1 MGETTP
7 RATILAIE
15 DEPAMLEL
23 IALLLEE
30 EGHQVLRAD
39 SGEAALACLEE
50 HSPDLIVSDVMMP
63 GIDGFGLYEQVH
75 TRADW
80 SRIPFIFLTAKGE
93 RSDVRRG
100 MELGADD
107 YLVKPFEPEEL
118 LAAVNVRLARAN
130 EAKAAMDR
138 VGASLQQKI
147 IQTLTHEF
155 RTPLALVIGY
165 TDLLES
171 SGPDMDEDEFQTTLH
186 GLHSGAQRLMGLV
199 EDFLLV
205 SQLQTGAIASAAR
218 QERRRTEE
226 PDQVVRQIMMQYE
239 RQAAARNVSLVTDL
253 GARGAVIAAGQRDL
267 EEMVRRLV
275 DNAIKFSK
283 SQGGR
288 ISATTRRDGSF
299 WTLEIADRGIGIRQE
314 ALSWIFDAFRQV
326 DRDQMEQQGTGIGLN
341 IVRGLAEAY
350 GGHVDVE
357 SQPGVGSTFSV
368 WLPLAV
374 D

>member
-7 RATILAIE
+7 PATILAIE
-15 DEPAMLEL
+15 DDPAVLEL
-23 IALLLEE
+23 ITFLLEE
-30 EGHQVLRAD
+30 EGHRVLQAD
-39 SGEAALACLEE
+39 SGEAALAFLEE
-50 HSPDLIVSDVMMP
+50 HSPDLIVSDVMLP
-63 GIDGFGLYEQVH
+63 GIDGFGLYERVH
-75 TRADW
+75 TSADW
-80 SRIPFIFLTAKGE
+80 SRIPFIFLTARGE
-93 RSDVRRG
+93 RADVRRG

-130 EAKAAMDR
+130 EAKAAIDR
-138 VGASLQQKI
+138 ISASLQQRI

-155 RTPLALVIGY
+155 RTPLSLVIGY
-165 TDLLES
+165 TDLLDS
-171 SGPDMDEDEFQTTLH
+171 SGPNMDEDEFQITLQ
-186 GLHSGAQRLMGLV
+186 GLYSGARRLMGLV

-205 SQLQTGAIASAAR
+205 SQLQTGAVASAAR
-218 QERRRTEE
+218 RERRKTEE
-226 PDQVVRQIMMQYE
+226 PDQVVHYIMLQYE
-239 RQAAARNVSLVTDL
+239 RQAAARNVSLTTDL
-253 GARGAVIAAGQRDL
+253 GARGAVIAAGQHHL

-283 SQGGR
+283 SLGGSV
-288 ISATTRRDGSF
+288 SAMTRRDGDL
-299 WTLEIADRGIGIRQE
+299 WMLEIADRGIGIRQE

-350 GGHVDVE
+350 GGRVDVE

-368 WLPLAV
+368 WLPLAI

>member
-7 RATILAIE
+7 QATILAIE
-15 DEPAMLEL
+15 DDPAMLEL

-30 EGHQVLRAD
+30 EGHRVLRTGSA
-39 SGEAALACLEE
+39 EAALTLLEE
-50 HSPDLIVSDVMMP
+50 QSPDLIVSDVMMP
-63 GIDGFGLYEQVH
+63 GVDGFGLYERV
-75 TRADW
+75 RAKSDW
-80 SRIPFIFLTAKGE
+80 SQIPFIFLTARGE

-100 MELGADD
+100 MALGADD

-118 LAAVNVRLARAN
+118 LSAVNVRLARAN
-130 EAKAAMDR
+130 EAKAAIHR
-138 VGASLQQKI
+138 IGASLQQRI

-171 SGPDMDEDEFQTTLH
+171 SGPSMDGDEFQATLQ

-205 SQLQTGAIASAAR
+205 SKLQTGAVASAAR
-218 QERRRTEE
+218 RERPKTEE
-226 PDQVVRQIMMQYE
+226 PDQVVHHIVVQYE
-239 RQAAARNVSLVTDL
+239 RQAAARNVSLLTDL

-283 SQGGR
+283 SQGGPV
-288 ISATTRRDGSF
+288 SATTRRDEGF
-299 WTLEIADRGIGIRQE
+299 WLLEVADRGIGIRQE

-326 DRDQMEQQGTGIGLN
+326 DRGQMEQQGTGIGLN

-350 GGHVDVE
+350 GGRVGVE

>member
-15 DEPAMLEL
+15 DDPAMLEL
-23 IALLLEE
+23 IGFLLEE
-30 EGHQVLRAD
+30 QGYRVLPAA
-39 SGEAALACLEE
+39 SGEEALGFMEE

-63 GIDGFGLYEQVH
+63 GIDGFGLYERV
-75 TRADW
+75 RARPDW
-80 SRIPFIFLTAKGE
+80 SQIPFIFLTAKGE
-93 RSDVRRG
+93 RSDIRRG

-118 LAAVNVRLARAN
+118 LSAVNVRLARAN
-130 EAKAAMDR
+130 EAKAAIDMIS
-138 VGASLQQKI
+138 ASLQQRI
-147 IQTLTHEF
+147 VQTLTHEF

-165 TDLLES
+165 TDLLNS
-171 SGPDMDEDEFQTTLH
+171 SGPGMGEDEFQMTLQ

-205 SQLQTGAIASAAR
+205 SELQTGAIASAAR

-226 PDQVVRQIMMQYE
+226 PDQVVRHLVVQYE
-239 RQAAARNVSLVTDL
+239 RQAAARNVSLRTDL
-253 GARGAVIAAGQRDL
+253 GARGTVIAAGQRDL

-283 SQGGR
+283 SQGGLV
-288 ISATTRRDGSF
+288 SVTTRRDGDF
-299 WTLEIADRGIGIRQE
+299 WVLEVADRGIGIRQE

-326 DRDQMEQQGTGIGLN
+326 DRGQMEQQGTGIGLT

-350 GGHVDVE
+350 GGRVGVE

>member
-15 DEPAMLEL
+15 DDPAMLEL
-23 IALLLEE
+23 ITFLLEE
-30 EGHQVLRAD
+30 DGHRVLPAG
-39 SGEAALACLEE
+39 SGEAALAFLEE

-63 GIDGFGLYEQVH
+63 GIDGFGLYQRVRA
-75 TRADW
+75 RADW
-80 SRIPFIFLTAKGE
+80 SQIPFIFLTARGE

-118 LAAVNVRLARAN
+118 LSAVQVRLARAN
-130 EAKAAMDR
+130 EAKAALSMIS
-138 VGASLQQKI
+138 ASLQQRI
-147 IQTLTHEF
+147 IQTLIHEF

-165 TDLLES
+165 TELLES
-171 SGPDMDEDEFQTTLH
+171 SGQEMDTDSFQTTLQ
-186 GLHSGAQRLMGLV
+186 GLHYGSRRLMGLV
-199 EDFLLV
+199 EDFLLL

-218 QERRRTEE
+218 QERRKTEE
-226 PDQVVRQIMMQYE
+226 PDQVLSQILAQYE

-253 GARGAVIAAGQRDL
+253 GARGLVVAVGQADL
-267 EEMVRRLV
+267 KEMVHRLV

-283 SQGGR
+283 SQGGLV
-288 ISATTRRDGSF
+288 SATTRRDGDF
-299 WTLEIADRGIGIRQE
+299 WMLEVADHGIGIRQE

-326 DRDQMEQQGTGIGLN
+326 DRGHMEQQGTGVGLT

-350 GGHVDVE
+350 GGRVGVE

>member
-15 DEPAMLEL
+15 DDPAMLEL
-23 IALLLEE
+23 ITFLLEE
-30 EGHQVLRAD
+30 EGHRVLPAG
-39 SGEAALACLEE
+39 SGEAALAFLEE
-50 HSPDLIVSDVMMP
+50 ESPDLIVSDVMMP
-63 GIDGFGLYEQVH
+63 GIDGFGLYTRVRA
-75 TRADW
+75 RADW
-80 SRIPFIFLTAKGE
+80 SQIPFIFLTARGE

-118 LAAVNVRLARAN
+118 LSAVKVRLARAN
-130 EAKAAMDR
+130 EAKAAFNQIS
-138 VGASLQQKI
+138 ASLQQRI
-147 IQTLTHEF
+147 IQTLIHEF

-165 TDLLES
+165 TELLES
-171 SGPDMDEDEFQTTLH
+171 SGQEMDDDSFQTTLQ
-186 GLHSGAQRLMGLV
+186 GLHFGSRRLLGLV
-199 EDFLLV
+199 EDFLLL

-218 QERRRTEE
+218 QERRKTEE
-226 PDQVVRQIMMQYE
+226 PDQVLSQIVAQYE

-253 GARGAVIAAGQRDL
+253 GARGLVVAVGQADL
-267 EEMVRRLV
+267 KEMVRRLV

-283 SQGGR
+283 SQGGLV
-288 ISATTRRDGSF
+288 SATTRRDGDF
-299 WTLEIADRGIGIRQE
+299 WMLEVADRGIGIRQE

-326 DRDQMEQQGTGIGLN
+326 DRGQMEQQGTGIGLT

-350 GGHVDVE
+350 GGRVGVD
-357 SQPGVGSTFSV
+357 SQPGAGSTFSV
-368 WLPLAV
+368 WLPLAA